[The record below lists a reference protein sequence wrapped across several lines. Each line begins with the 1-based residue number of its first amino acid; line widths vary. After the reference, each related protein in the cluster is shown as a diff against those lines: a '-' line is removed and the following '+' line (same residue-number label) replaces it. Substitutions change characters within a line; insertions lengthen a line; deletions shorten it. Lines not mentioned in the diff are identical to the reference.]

1 MICRFEGI
9 GYETALDLA
18 RRNARV
24 IVACRDVSKG
34 KTSVEQLR
42 KETGNTNICCR
53 TIDMASFKSV
63 KDFATMIRAT
73 ESQLDILIN
82 NAGVTGMHVCVR
94 VGVCA
99 VV

>member
-18 RRNARV
+18 SRNARV

-34 KTSVEQLR
+34 KASVEQLR

-73 ESQLDILIN
+73 ESRLDILIN

-94 VGVCA
+94 VCA

>member
-18 RRNARV
+18 SRNARV

-34 KTSVEQLR
+34 KASVEHLR
-42 KETGNTNICCR
+42 KESGNTNICCR

-73 ESQLDILIN
+73 EERLDILIN
-82 NAGVTGMHVCVR
+82 NAGVTGTCMCVCECTCVR
-94 VGVCA
+94 
-99 VV
+99 